1 MSHVIRRLS
10 VHRSAQIGFLLVIL
24 VFLVA
29 LLAPVLA
36 PEGYD
41 DQDLFARLSP
51 PSSQYLMGTDQL
63 GRQIS
68 SRIFWGARISL
79 QVGIVAIGIGLGGGV
94 ILGLISGYY
103 GGKVDRLIMGFM
115 DVLLSFPGLLLAL
128 AVVAILGPGLYQVMI
143 AVGITR
149 IPQFARLVR
158 GSTLSI
164 KEKEYVEAQRALG
177 STDVRILSGHI
188 VPNIVA
194 PVIVYAT
201 LSLATALLASAGLS
215 FLGLGA
221 QPPIPDWGGM
231 VSEGRAYLRSAWWI
245 GVFPGAAIM
254 MTVLGFNLLG
264 DGLRDAL
271 DPKLRH

>member
-1 MSHVIRRLS
+1 M
-10 VHRSAQIGFLLVIL
+10 
-24 VFLVA
+24 A
-29 LLAPVLA
+29 LLAPILA

-41 DQDLFARLSP
+41 DQDLFSRLSP
-51 PSSQYLMGTDQL
+51 PSSQSLMGTDQL

-79 QVGIVAIGIGLGGGV
+79 QVGIVAITIGLSGGV

-103 GGKVDRLIMGFM
+103 GGKIDRLVMGLM

-177 STDVRILSGHI
+177 SPDVRILLAHI

-245 GVFPGAAIM
+245 GVYPGAAIM
-254 MTVLGFNLLG
+254 ITVLGFNLLG

-271 DPKLRH
+271 DPKLRR